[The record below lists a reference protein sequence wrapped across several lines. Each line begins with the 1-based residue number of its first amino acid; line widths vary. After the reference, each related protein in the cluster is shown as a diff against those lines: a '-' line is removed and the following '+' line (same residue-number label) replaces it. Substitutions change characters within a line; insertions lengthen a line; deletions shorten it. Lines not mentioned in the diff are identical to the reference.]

1 MNVKKICVFTG
12 TRAEY
17 GLLYWL
23 IKRIHDDEFL
33 ELQLI
38 VSGMHMSPEFGL
50 TYKQIESDGFF
61 VNKKVEILL
70 SSDSTIGVSKSIGL
84 GVISFAECLDEL
96 RPDLLIVLGDRF
108 EVFSIV
114 TAAMISRIPVAHFHG
129 GESTEGLI
137 DEPIRHSVTKMSHLH
152 FTSTEFY
159 RNRVIQLGEQPKNV
173 YNVGAL
179 GIENINKL
187 KLLNKKDFELSIQRE
202 LLKFNIII
210 TFHPVTL
217 ESFSSEVQFKELLKS
232 LDKLQDCL
240 LIFTKANADT
250 DGRIINS
257 LIDDYVFNNPQKS
270 IAFTSMGQL
279 RYLSALQ
286 HVDVVIGNS
295 SSGLLEAPSFNIP
308 TINIGDRQRGRVFA
322 ETVINCNPETLSI
335 DGAIK
340 KAFSQSFKE
349 SIKNCKNP
357 YGEGN
362 PSETVIGI
370 LKTVE
375 LNNLIKKKF
384 YDFHEDIF
392 HRHS

>member
-1 MNVKKICVFTG
+1 MKVKKICVFTG

-23 IKRIHDDEFL
+23 IKGIHDDDLFD
-33 ELQLI
+33 LQLI

-61 VNKKVEILL
+61 INKKVEILL
-70 SSDSTIGVSKSIGL
+70 SSDSSVGVSKSIGL

-96 RPDLLIVLGDRF
+96 KPDLLIVLGDRF

-114 TAAMISRIPVAHFHG
+114 TSAMISRIPVAHFHG

-173 YNVGAL
+173 FNVGAL
-179 GIENINKL
+179 GIESINKL
-187 KLLNKKDFELSIQRE
+187 NLLNRDDFELAINRKLSKLN
-202 LLKFNIII
+202 LLI

-217 ESFSSEVQFKELLKS
+217 ESFSSEFQFKELLNS
-232 LDKLQDCL
+232 LDSLEDCL
-240 LIFTKANADT
+240 FIFTKANADT
-250 DGRIINS
+250 DGRIINN
-257 LIDDYVFNNPQKS
+257 LIDEYVARNSQKA

-286 HVDVVIGNS
+286 HVDMVVGNS
-295 SSGLLEAPSFNIP
+295 SSGLLEAPSFKIP
-308 TINIGDRQRGRVFA
+308 TINIGDRQRGRVLG
-322 ETVINCNPETLSI
+322 ETIISCNPESDSI
-335 DGAIK
+335 TEAIN
-340 KAFSQSFKE
+340 KALNQNFKD
-349 SIKNCKNP
+349 SIKNSKNP

-362 PSETVIGI
+362 PSESIIEI
-370 LKTVE
+370 LKNAQ
-375 LNNLIKKKF
+375 LQNIIKKKF

-392 HRHS
+392 HRNS

>member
-23 IKRIHDDEFL
+23 IKGIHDDDL
-33 ELQLI
+33 LDLQLI

-50 TYKQIESDGFF
+50 TYKQIERDGFF
-61 VNKKVEILL
+61 INKKVEILL
-70 SSDSTIGVSKSIGL
+70 SSDSAIGVSKSIGL

-96 RPDLLIVLGDRF
+96 KPDLLIVLGDRF

-114 TAAMISRIPVAHFHG
+114 TSAMISRIPVAHFHG

-159 RNRVIQLGEQPKNV
+159 RKRVIQLGEQPKNV

-187 KLLNKKDFELSIQRE
+187 NLLNRNDFELSINRQ
-202 LLKFNIII
+202 LSKLNVLV

-232 LDKLQDCL
+232 LNQLEDCL

-257 LIDDYVFNNPQKS
+257 LIDDYVVKNPQKA

-286 HVDVVIGNS
+286 HVDFVIGNS

-308 TINIGDRQRGRVFA
+308 TINIGDRQRGRVLA
-322 ETVINCNPETLSI
+322 ETVINCDPETLSI
-335 DGAIK
+335 NRAIK
-340 KAFSQSFKE
+340 KALSQNFKN

-357 YGEGN
+357 YGDSN
-362 PSETVIGI
+362 PSESVIGI
-370 LKTVE
+370 LKKVE
-375 LNNLIKKKF
+375 LKNLIKKKF
-384 YDFHEDIF
+384 YDFNEDIF
-392 HRHS
+392 HRDS

>member
-1 MNVKKICVFTG
+1 MKVKKICVFTG

-23 IKRIHDDEFL
+23 IKGIHDDELFD
-33 ELQLI
+33 LQLI

-61 VNKKVEILL
+61 INKKVEILL
-70 SSDSTIGVSKSIGL
+70 SSDSSVGVSKSIGL

-96 RPDLLIVLGDRF
+96 KPDLLIVLGDRF

-179 GIENINKL
+179 GIESINKL
-187 KLLNKKDFELSIQRE
+187 KLLKRNDFELSINKQ
-202 LLKFNIII
+202 LLKLNVLI

-217 ESFSSEVQFKELLKS
+217 ETFSSEVQFKELLKS
-232 LDKLQDCL
+232 LDKLEDCL

-257 LIDDYVFNNPQKS
+257 LIDDYVVKNCPKA

-286 HVDVVIGNS
+286 HVDIVIGNS

-308 TINIGDRQRGRVFA
+308 TINIGDRQRGRVLA
-322 ETVINCNPETLSI
+322 ETVINCDPETLSI
-335 DGAIK
+335 NGAIK
-340 KAFSQSFKE
+340 KALSQDFID
-349 SIKNCKNP
+349 SIKYCKNP

-362 PSETVIGI
+362 PSESVIEI
-370 LKTVE
+370 LKKVE
-375 LNNLIKKKF
+375 LKNLIKKKF
-384 YDFHEDIF
+384 YDLNEDIF
-392 HRHS
+392 HRDS